1 MKLQSQTITRSLR
14 TLVLLSVFAIATGCS
29 TDSATKKSTAVADPV
44 NEANHLTTAEVRK
57 DPERIICRRHKP
69 TGSRISEKICMTA
82 RQWQQAS
89 DDSQRVLDKAHRAP
103 QAGVDQ

>member
-1 MKLQSQTITRSLR
+1 MNLQVQPITKCTLSMLLVASAALASGCATDSGTRSAAA
-14 TLVLLSVFAIATGCS
+14 S
-29 TDSATKKSTAVADPV
+29 ADP
-44 NEANHLTTAEVRK
+44 AAEGEYLSASDARK

-89 DDSQRVLDKAHRAP
+89 DDSRSVLDKAHRAP